1 MDSAEQIRERLAA
14 AIGERYE
21 VLEPIGVGGMATVF
35 LTRHRMHGGFCAVK
49 VLADHLAQ
57 QEPLVKSFLTE
68 AQASATLDGHPN
80 IVDIIDIDQRD
91 GLYYMVMK
99 YIEGEDLSSYL
110 NRKGA
115 LPWKQSAYIAAQV
128 ADGLAYAHD
137 RGVIHRDLKPSNVRI
152 SVHGGVTVLD
162 FGIAKIGQTPST
174 FTEMGARAGT
184 PHYMAPEQIRGQSVD
199 HRSDLY
205 GLGVMLYQMAL
216 GRRPFDGENREAI
229 WFAHATDEPPPPREI
244 DPELPEPLSHIIL
257 NLLAKDPE
265 SRYESA
271 SRVARHLRTLGLDD
285 VAESLD
291 PVDQL
296 RVDELRSRTL
306 TPTSL
311 SGERT
316 PIERLSTPSTQTQT
330 RTQQDAPA
338 AALEPPPPAG
348 EADDSRKIMLFAG
361 AAVVLVLAAVAW
373 LVLGS
378 SPEPDPTLAP
388 PPIVERRPPPPA
400 PEPAPA
406 SPADPIAS
414 SPADPAPA
422 GGSVTP
428 SPETPA
434 EPAGPTAEEQEA
446 ERRRAEAARRR
457 RAREAEAKRQ
467 AEIEAA
473 KARLRGET
481 PQQ

>member
-1 MDSAEQIRERLAA
+1 MDNGEKIRRRLTA

-21 VLEPIGVGGMATVF
+21 ILDPIGVGGMATVF

-68 AQASATLDGHPN
+68 AQASATLDAHPN
-80 IVDIIDIDQRD
+80 IVNIVDIDQRD

-99 YIEGEDLSSYL
+99 YVEGEDLSSYL
-110 NRKGA
+110 NRKGQ
-115 LPWKQSAYIAAQV
+115 LPWKQAAYIAAQI
-128 ADGLAYAHD
+128 ADALAYAHN

-152 SVHGGVTVLD
+152 SMHGGVTVLD

-184 PHYMAPEQIRGQSVD
+184 PHYMAPEQIRGKSVD

-216 GRRPFDGENREAI
+216 GKRPFDGENREAI
-229 WFAHATDEPPPPREI
+229 WYAHATMEPPTPREV
-244 DPELPEPLSHIIL
+244 DPDLPEPLSHIIL
-257 NLLAKDPE
+257 NLLAKDPDN
-265 SRYESA
+265 RYVSA

-296 RVDELRSRTL
+296 HVDELRTKTI
-306 TPTSL
+306 TPTAL

-316 PIERLSTPSTQTQT
+316 AIERPLTPSTQAHTE
-330 RTQQDAPA
+330 RDAPA
-338 AALEPPPPAG
+338 PGFAADAE
-348 EADDSRKIMLFAG
+348 SRKVMLFAG
-361 AAVVLVLAAVAW
+361 AAVALVLAAVAW

-378 SPEPDPTLAP
+378 SPEPAPTPPPVVKTEPAPAP
-388 PPIVERRPPPPA
+388 PPVEPAPVDPEPPAETATSEPA
-400 PEPAPA
+400 PEPEQP
-406 SPADPIAS
+406 P
-414 SPADPAPA
+414 
-422 GGSVTP
+422 
-428 SPETPA
+428 
-434 EPAGPTAEEQEA
+434 EPAGPTAEEREA
-446 ERRRAEAARRR
+446 ARREAEAARRR
-457 RAREAEAKRQ
+457 RAQEEARRQ

-481 PQQ
+481 PAKSQ